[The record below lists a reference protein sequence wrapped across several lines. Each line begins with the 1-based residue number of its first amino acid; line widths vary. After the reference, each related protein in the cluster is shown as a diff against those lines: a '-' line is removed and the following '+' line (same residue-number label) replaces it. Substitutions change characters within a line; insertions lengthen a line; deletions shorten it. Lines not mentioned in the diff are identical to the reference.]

1 MHEHGIAQEMV
12 RVALEYAAKNN
23 ATRITRLD
31 VEISAAADES
41 EDALRFH
48 LDTLT
53 RGTLAEG
60 ATVAIARVPLQAKC
74 LACGNDFVLTSD
86 TLRAIC
92 SRCSSVQV
100 RVVDADEFRLASI
113 DVE

>member
-74 LACGNDFVLTSD
+74 LACGNDFVLTTD
-86 TLRAIC
+86 ILIC
-92 SRCSSVQV
+92 PRCSSVQV
-100 RVVDADEFRLASI
+100 RVLDADEFRLASI